1 MFFVAFKKLER
12 RVSFSITVIQT
23 TSNKH
28 KLKRKGEEIRRKIK
42 YVFSIDAV
50 IRKF

>member
-1 MFFVAFKKLER
+1 MFFVVFKKLKR

-28 KLKRKGEEIRRKIK
+28 
-42 YVFSIDAV
+42 
-50 IRKF
+50 

>member
-1 MFFVAFKKLER
+1 MFFVAFKKLKR

-28 KLKRKGEEIRRKIK
+28 
-42 YVFSIDAV
+42 
-50 IRKF
+50 